1 MRADVVV
8 IGGGPAGTS
17 CAIALAK
24 AGRSVVVLERSRYE
38 KTRVGE
44 TLPPAIRTPLGRLGV
59 WERFLA
65 DKHIPSPGIV
75 SVWGDSEVYENDF
88 LFSPFGSGWHINRL
102 RFDQMLATA
111 AEDAGVL
118 LYRSAFVSSCFRQ
131 ASGDWQIKAK
141 SDEKTTSLQTS
152 FLVNAAGRC
161 GLITSPAGK
170 ERIYHDKL
178 VGLMKLSLVKSGP
191 SELDARTLIEAS
203 ENGWW
208 YSAFLPENLLIAA
221 YMTDADQLPKGDIN
235 LANAWQRQLQSVPHT
250 RKRVANCVRNSQL
263 KIVAA
268 NSYRR
273 ASIQDNNCLMIGDAA
288 VAFDPLSA
296 QGIYQALNAGL
307 AAAVAIGRHQQ
318 GQQDALAEYERSVM
332 NGFSDYLRARTD
344 FYDRERRWP
353 GSVFWKRRQST
364 QSQTDHHSS
373 PVS

>member
-8 IGGGPAGTS
+8 IGGGPAGAS

-59 WERFLA
+59 WEQFLA

-75 SVWGDSEVYENDF
+75 SVWGDSEIYENDF
-88 LFSPFGSGWHINRL
+88 IFSPFGSGWHINRL
-102 RFDQMLATA
+102 RFDQMLASA
-111 AEDAGVL
+111 AEDAGVV
-118 LYRSAFVSSCFRQ
+118 LYRSAFVSSCIRQ
-131 ASGDWQIKAK
+131 ASRAWQIKAK
-141 SDEKTTSLQTS
+141 CNEKTISLQTS
-152 FLVNAAGRC
+152 FLVNATGRC
-161 GLITSPAGK
+161 GLTTSIAGK

-178 VGLMKLSLVKSGP
+178 IGLMKLSSVKSGGP
-191 SELDARTLIEAS
+191 QRDARTLIEAS

-208 YSAFLPENLLIAA
+208 YSAFLPDNLLIAA
-221 YMTDADQLPKGDIN
+221 YMTDADQLPKGDNN
-235 LANAWQRQLQSVPHT
+235 LANTWEHQLESVPHT
-250 RKRVANCVRNSQL
+250 GKRVANCVRNSEL

-318 GQQDALAEYERSVM
+318 GQQGALDEYEQSVM
-332 NGFSDYLRARTD
+332 KGFSDYLSARTD
-344 FYDRERRWP
+344 FYDRERRWH
-353 GSVFWKRRQST
+353 GSVFWKRRQSPR
-364 QSQTDHHSS
+364 SQLHRHSS
-373 PVS
+373 PIS